1 MKILNS
7 EQYKN
12 MLNEKLITFGK
23 KAYPDYGN
31 VVVMCGGAGSGK
43 SFVAKN
49 ILGIEAKT
57 LSTDDILPRLMKFE
71 DNHKLSVEFKELYG
85 KSLSQC
91 DLGKPEDCE
100 ALHNFVNQKQFAK
113 QQYGEMFGSI
123 FGQKQKPNII
133 FDVTLKKY
141 PKIEDISGLCMIGG
155 YDPKNIHMVWVLN
168 SFANARE
175 QNAKRDR
182 KVPED
187 GLVFTHKGVA
197 GVMKELLSMSKSLG
211 MIDGDIWIYFGS
223 TNTGDT
229 ELIQSD
235 KGGKYIKDFVSVKI
249 KESGKKLDSYEEMM
263 NKKVKIYDK
272 NHKFLGETTLRD
284 KINEYI
290 PEESDKF

>member
-7 EQYKN
+7 EQYYN

-31 VVVMCGGAGSGK
+31 VVVLCGGAGSGK

-57 LSTDDILPRLMKFE
+57 LSTDDILPKLMRFE
-71 DNHKLSVEFKELYG
+71 DNHELSVEFKKLYG
-85 KSLSQC
+85 KTLSQC
-91 DLGKPEDCE
+91 DLGNPEDCE
-100 ALHNFVNQKQFAK
+100 NLHNFVNQKQFAK
-113 QQYGEMFGSI
+113 RQYGEMFGRI
-123 FGQKQKPNII
+123 FGQNQKPNII

-141 PKIEDISGLCMIGG
+141 PKIEDISGLCVIGG
-155 YDPKNIHMVWVLN
+155 YNPENIHMVWVLN
-168 SFANARE
+168 SFGNAKE

-187 GLVFTHKGVA
+187 GLIFSHKGVA
-197 GVMKELLSMSKSLG
+197 GVMKELLAMSKSLG
-211 MIDGDIWIYFGS
+211 MIDGDVWIYFGS

-235 KGGKYIKDFVSVKI
+235 KGGKYIKDFVAVKI
-249 KESGKKLDSYEEMM
+249 KEAGKKLDSYEDMM

-272 NHKFLGETTLRD
+272 NHTLLGETTLRD
-284 KINEYI
+284 RINEYI